1 MAERG
6 IDATELAARVREAM
20 NRSVTEHGHH
30 PGAEYHPSAVRHYV
44 RERALL
50 RALAGLPFETA
61 LDVGCAEGFFVS
73 SLRSRL
79 GKEVWG
85 VDISDVAARR
95 AAARLGGSFA
105 AGDAL
110 DLPAADGS
118 FDLVYSTET
127 IEHVLDPER
136 MIAEMRRVAR
146 RWVVVTTPI
155 SESEHEHEPD
165 FEQRHEGHVNDFD
178 AGAVRRLFGPD
189 ARIGSFRCNSS
200 FALVL
205 GVGRYLPRPLR
216 DGFYGFDNALAR
228 RAGKPD
234 HRLRPLRNRDWLIVA
249 DAAGSADGSPAWAC
263 PRCKGP
269 LAEDGADLRCP
280 RDEVRYPATEGVPD
294 FAAVPPSA

>member
-50 RALAGLPFETA
+50 RALGDLPFATA

-95 AAARLGGSFA
+95 AASRLGGSFA

-110 DLPAADGS
+110 DLPAPDGS

-165 FEQRHEGHVNDFD
+165 YEQRHEGHVNDFD
-178 AGAVRRLFGPD
+178 GGAVRRLFGPD

-205 GVGRYLPRPLR
+205 GVGRYLPRSLR
-216 DGFYGFDNALAR
+216 NGFYGFDNALAR
-228 RAGKPD
+228 RAGRPD
-234 HRLRPLRNRDWLIVA
+234 HPFRALRNRDWLIVA
-249 DAAGSADGSPAWAC
+249 DGGDAAGGPPSWAC

-269 LAEDGADLRCP
+269 LEDDGDDLRCA
-280 RDEVRYPATEGVPD
+280 RDDVRYPVTDGVPD
-294 FAAVPPSA
+294 FAAVVPSA